1 MRPAARDALLR
12 LAARA
17 YPNAARERDGDALLD
32 LASELAEDRSST
44 LREAAGLVRGGASAR
59 MNGLAG
65 QIALAPWHAAR
76 ERLAL
81 PLAAALFALAAVG
94 AARAGLAQQWVGWSV
109 LVLLVAAGV
118 TVAGG
123 AAGHRWLTATG
134 AFAATGMIGLDAL
147 RDTYGEGSRW
157 GSEVGSALVDV
168 LVMWLPAGLLMLLC
182 AGAVTRVPA
191 RTGIRRLAWAVLPGT
206 ALLVLASEPTRVVIA
221 ERIVLF
227 GGFAAAAILV
237 VLAFLRRR
245 TDPVLPL
252 VAALVLAAVA
262 GPALWLVAIFL
273 PPPAGGTPPVGL
285 VYFAAGGVMTA
296 VAVAALARVS
306 ANSR

>member
-1 MRPAARDALLR
+1 VRPSARDALLS
-12 LAARA
+12 LCARA
-17 YPNAARERDGDALLD
+17 YPKAARERDGDALLD

-44 LREAAGLVRGGASAR
+44 LREAAGLVRSGASAR
-59 MNGLAG
+59 IRGLAG
-65 QIALAPWHAAR
+65 RIALVPLRAAR

-94 AARAGLAQQWVGWSV
+94 AARAGLAQGWVGWSV
-109 LVLLVAAGV
+109 VVLLGAAGL
-118 TVAGG
+118 TIAGA
-123 AAGHRWLTATG
+123 AAGHRWLTAAG
-134 AFAATGMIGLDAL
+134 AFAVSGMLGLDAL
-147 RDTYGEGSRW
+147 RDTYGAGSRW

-182 AGAVTRVPA
+182 AGAVRRVPA
-191 RTGIRRLAWAVLPGT
+191 SVGISRVAWAVLPGT
-206 ALLVLASEPTRVVIA
+206 ALLVLASEPTRLVIA

-227 GGFAAAAILV
+227 GGFAAAVILV
-237 VLAFLRRR
+237 VLAFVRRR

-285 VYFAAGGVMTA
+285 AYFAAGGVMTA
-296 VAVAALARVS
+296 AAVAALARIS